1 MSRLQLLTTKFENLK
16 IRDEET
22 INEINTRLCNIA
34 NEGFSLGEKMSEEK
48 LMRNILR
55 SLSKRFAYQVTA
67 TEEAKVMRNMKLE
80 ELIGFLQTFEMN
92 FEEERAEKKS
102 KGIALK
108 SEAERVELKST
119 FDEDEDLVGSIIR
132 LTQNLGQV
140 MKSFTRS
147 FNGGIPQRVPG
158 AS

>member
-1 MSRLQLLTTKFENLK
+1 M
-16 IRDEET
+16 
-22 INEINTRLCNIA
+22 
-34 NEGFSLGEKMSEEK
+34 
-48 LMRNILR
+48 
-55 SLSKRFAYQVTA
+55 
-67 TEEAKVMRNMKLE
+67 
-80 ELIGFLQTFEMN
+80 
-92 FEEERAEKKS
+92 
-102 KGIALK
+102 K